1 MRNEY
6 FFKVAGLLFSINL
19 SENWN
24 IEALLPS
31 FRPFRCGIC
40 PEGQRIF
47 RLLVTSQPFMAD
59 EKPIELLGE
68 SSNDMGHV
76 RLSRG
81 TDSYRVEINYG
92 TAKDDAHVMTTDSLF
107 ACAMAYLHPEDPNVG
122 LVLSSMLRILYAQ
135 AVLKQDG
142 VSIHASCVCLK
153 GESYLFLGKSGTGK
167 STHAGEW
174 MKAFPDCN
182 LLNDDNPVLRIERD
196 EVVAYGT
203 PWSGKT
209 PCYKNEC
216 CPVAGIA
223 RLRQA
228 GANRF
233 IPLAEAETFAALLPS
248 CSAIRQDVR
257 LQEKLYHTLIY
268 IAEHIAVG
276 MLECRPEVEAA
287 RLCFEN
293 LSTKSNHK
301 NYNEQ

>member
-1 MRNEY
+1 ML
-6 FFKVAGLLFSINL
+6 VTT
-19 SENWN
+19 
-24 IEALLPS
+24 
-31 FRPFRCGIC
+31 RPFSANG
-40 PEGQRIF
+40 
-47 RLLVTSQPFMAD
+47 TSA
-59 EKPIELLGE
+59 ELLGE

-76 RLSRG
+76 HLLRG
-81 TDSYRVEINYG
+81 ADGYQVEIDYG
-92 TAKDDAHVMTTDSLF
+92 TTEGGVHVMVADASFTCAR
-107 ACAMAYLHPEDPNVG
+107 ACLHPEDPNVG
-122 LVLSSMLRILYAQ
+122 TALSSMLRILYAQ
-135 AVLKQDG
+135 AVLERDG

-153 GESYLFLGKSGTGK
+153 GKSYLFLGKSGTGK

-196 EVVAYGT
+196 GVVAYGT

-216 CPVAGIA
+216 CPVAGIV

-233 IPLAEAETFAALLPS
+233 IPLAETEAFAALLPS
-248 CSAIRQDVR
+248 CSAIRQDAR